1 MLIAV
6 IDGQG
11 GGIGRAIIEQL
22 KDRLT
27 PEYELIALGTNSMA
41 TSAMLRAGAPR
52 GATGENAILFN
63 CRRAD
68 VIVGPIGVILA
79 NAMLGEVTPRMAE
92 AVASSHAQKVLIP
105 SNRCQLT
112 VVGTQNKSMQ
122 DYINEAIE
130 LILAQVHA

>member
-1 MLIAV
+1 MLIVV

-27 PEYELIALGTNSMA
+27 PDCELIALGTNSTA

-63 CRRAD
+63 SGRAD
-68 VIVGPIGVILA
+68 IIAGPIGIILA

-92 AVASSHAQKVLIP
+92 AVASSRAEKILIP

-112 VVGTQNKSMQ
+112 VAGTQNKSLQ
-122 DYINEAIE
+122 EYIGEAIE
-130 LILAQVHA
+130 LIATQARS

>member
-11 GGIGRAIIEQL
+11 GGIGRIIIEQL
-22 KDRLT
+22 KDRLA
-27 PEYELIALGTNSMA
+27 PGYELIALGTNSMA
-41 TSAMLRAGAPR
+41 TSAMMRAGAPR

-63 CRRAD
+63 CGRVDIIA
-68 VIVGPIGVILA
+68 GPIGIILA

-112 VVGTQNKSMQ
+112 VAGTQNKSLQ
-122 DYINEAIE
+122 EYISEAIE
-130 LILAQVHA
+130 LILDQARI